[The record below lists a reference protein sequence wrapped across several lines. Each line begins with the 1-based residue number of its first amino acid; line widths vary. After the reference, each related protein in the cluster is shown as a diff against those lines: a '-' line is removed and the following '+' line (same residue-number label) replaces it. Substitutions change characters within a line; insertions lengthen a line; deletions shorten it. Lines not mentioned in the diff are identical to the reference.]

1 MIQEFDLPLK
11 DHFIFATS
19 PLSLN
24 NQWKKSKKAFKTFA
38 YEYQF
43 HFLNF
48 IQKYLNFTRRFNKVR
63 LPKDL
68 TPHEFA
74 DYDETN
80 LAKYEEIHHSIKF
93 SI

>member
-1 MIQEFDLPLK
+1 MIQEFNLPLK

-43 HFLNF
+43 PFLIFGLKVSLIVIDALTKF
-48 IQKYLNFTRRFNKVR
+48 IYLK
-63 LPKDL
+63 
-68 TPHEFA
+68 
-74 DYDETN
+74 
-80 LAKYEEIHHSIKF
+80 I
-93 SI
+93 